1 VAINRDKILQ
11 EAQKLVDKKRY
22 DKAIAEYQKVVAD
35 DPHDVR
41 TLLKIGDIYLRM
53 QQFAEAIA
61 SYDRVA
67 NHYSVQG
74 FSVKAV
80 AVYKQ
85 MREIIQKH
93 APHLE
98 DRFGHVVPKL
108 AELLTQLD
116 LRSDALAY
124 YDEMATRLQTVGRD
138 RDAIDIFRKI
148 VSLDGNNPVSHLRL
162 ADALA
167 RVRDFDGAS
176 IDFGIAAE
184 ILLRIGRRDDAL
196 RVVERLLQ
204 YRQESK
210 FSRLAAQILIER
222 NLPNDGMSALTKLQV
237 AFKENPRDLET
248 LGLLAKAFDLLG
260 QTAKAVE
267 VQKEAAR
274 IAREVGQRD
283 VFDAL
288 MAILVQRAPNDEG
301 VRQLVASADKPSSLP
316 PSQMLSAPPSAYP
329 LNLNQQAEPQ
339 QGAPARLPPLSA
351 LQSSQGAAHD
361 DEVVEVSVVDEVSAA
376 DIIVDDEFD
385 LVAEPPSE
393 DDAPIP
399 LRASHP
405 PGDDDPQSPMRR
417 ALARAE
423 AARRSGDYVGASQTL
438 RRGIDELPQARELR
452 ERLCDVL
459 IESGDQQ
466 AAVEEM
472 LRFAG
477 HLVEDN
483 DPDAA
488 ARLLDEVLLL
498 EPDNRTALEMLRALG
513 YAVASPDEEN
523 YAAQG
528 EVHAAGLHPAATS
541 NYDPLAPLP
550 SYDLEELTA
559 DELPIAPPDVSYP
572 SGGYPTYPA
581 ASANEGAEPDG
592 FGMIDPFGA
601 AAPESLLGPASSS
614 APLGRRA
621 RAPSIELDDPFAS
634 ESTSFGMPSYPL
646 DDDPPAYG
654 QQAVAEPT
662 QDGRLS
668 QNGLDEAALEEIEFF
683 TAQGMLDEAEGLLN
697 EQLARLPNHPI
708 LLERAREIAL
718 ARTGGS
724 PVAVLETPVVEPYN
738 LPGSAVG
745 APYDAVA
752 KQPGDGAHGA
762 PRARQHTRELTVDRA
777 YDIAHALDEMDS
789 AMESFGPKPQQAPL
803 APGQISVEQVFEQF
817 KAGVAAQIAEGDAA
831 THYDL
836 GVAYKEMGL
845 LADAIHE
852 FELASRDPTR
862 ECVCQSMIG
871 MLHMQNGDLEGAIDG
886 FIRGLT
892 AQQKTTDQELA
903 LTYEIGNAYEM
914 RSNFEQALY
923 YFQLV
928 ARIDPSHRDMRGSVA
943 ERISGLERRIGG
955 DAPKPSPKAVAVG
968 GGDEFDAAFDDLF
981 NPKR

>member
-1 VAINRDKILQ
+1 MAINRDKILQ

-138 RDAIDIFRKI
+138 RDAIDVFRKI

-176 IDFGIAAE
+176 IEFGVAAE
-184 ILLRIGRRDDAL
+184 ILMRIGRRDDAL

-204 YRQESK
+204 YRQDAK

-222 NLPNDGMSALTKLQV
+222 NQPNDGMAALTKLQV

-274 IAREVGQRD
+274 IAREGGQRD
-283 VFDAL
+283 IFDAL
-288 MAILVQRAPNDEG
+288 LAILVQRAPNDEG

-316 PSQMLSAPPSAYP
+316 PSQMMSAPPSAYP
-329 LNLNQQAEPQ
+329 EPAPPPPPPAPSAPQREAQQRPPPPPAPRPSSEQQEEP
-339 QGAPARLPPLSA
+339 
-351 LQSSQGAAHD
+351 
-361 DEVVEVSVVDEVSAA
+361 EEVSVVDEVSGA

-385 LVAEPPSE
+385 LEVEPASD

-405 PGDDDPQSPMRR
+405 PAEDDAHGSLRTILNR
-417 ALARAE
+417 AD
-423 AARRSGDYVGASQTL
+423 AARRAGDYPGAAEVL
-438 RRGIDELPQARELR
+438 RRAIAELPQARELR

-459 IESGDQQ
+459 IESGDQE
-466 AAVEEM
+466 AAVDEM
-472 LRFAG
+472 LHFAA
-477 HLVEDN
+477 HLVEAADA
-483 DPDAA
+483 DAA

-498 EPDNRTALEMLRALG
+498 EPENRAALDMLRALG
-513 YAVASPDEEN
+513 YAVASPDDEMP
-523 YAAQG
+523 
-528 EVHAAGLHPAATS
+528 PAETAPPGPS
-541 NYDPLAPLP
+541 YDPMAPLP

-559 DELPIAPPDVSYP
+559 DELPIAPPDVIFP
-572 SGGYPTYPA
+572 PPA
-581 ASANEGAEPDG
+581 AHVRPGRTQGWSRSRRRNRPAPLNHRLRARPSAGL
-592 FGMIDPFGA
+592 F
-601 AAPESLLGPASSS
+601 LLGCEGTRPRQ
-614 APLGRRA
+614 PRPRGRA
-621 RAPSIELDDPFAS
+621 RLAS
-634 ESTSFGMPSYPL
+634 GTMAWFPIPRESR
-646 DDDPPAYG
+646 PATTDAGNNG
-654 QQAVAEPT
+654 QEHEP
-662 QDGRLS
+662 QIFRHRRHS
-668 QNGLDEAALEEIEFF
+668 
-683 TAQGMLDEAEGLLN
+683 
-697 EQLARLPNHPI
+697 
-708 LLERAREIAL
+708 
-718 ARTGGS
+718 
-724 PVAVLETPVVEPYN
+724 
-738 LPGSAVG
+738 
-745 APYDAVA
+745 
-752 KQPGDGAHGA
+752 
-762 PRARQHTRELTVDRA
+762 RARQWRDHARPRPEGRAGRRRRVPARRPSPPRGDRQGYA
-777 YDIAHALDEMDS
+777 AVRLHDRDGARLRLHLDGHGRADARPGADAGGRHADALDARRS
-789 AMESFGPKPQQAPL
+789 RR
-803 APGQISVEQVFEQF
+803 
-817 KAGVAAQIAEGDAA
+817 
-831 THYDL
+831 HDL
-836 GVAYKEMGL
+836 G
-845 LADAIHE
+845 LAQR
-852 FELASRDPTR
+852 L
-862 ECVCQSMIG
+862 
-871 MLHMQNGDLEGAIDG
+871 
-886 FIRGLT
+886 
-892 AQQKTTDQELA
+892 
-903 LTYEIGNAYEM
+903 
-914 RSNFEQALY
+914 
-923 YFQLV
+923 
-928 ARIDPSHRDMRGSVA
+928 
-943 ERISGLERRIGG
+943 
-955 DAPKPSPKAVAVG
+955 
-968 GGDEFDAAFDDLF
+968 
-981 NPKR
+981 